1 MDDEL
6 RTELAEIKNMISEHN
21 LILQKLSKQISADVA
36 IQATQTERA
45 VELNRLRQTASQ
57 AIKLRTHQKR
67 NMSSYSRLI
76 ERLDPSVNGR
86 HVEAFMRLEY
96 GTLDHLAE
104 DKFREEIQTVKK
116 SREDYPDI
124 DWEHSAKYLGI

>member
-1 MDDEL
+1 MIDEEL

-57 AIKLRTHQKR
+57 AILRTH
-67 NMSSYSRLI
+67 
-76 ERLDPSVNGR
+76 
-86 HVEAFMRLEY
+86 
-96 GTLDHLAE
+96 
-104 DKFREEIQTVKK
+104 
-116 SREDYPDI
+116 
-124 DWEHSAKYLGI
+124 

>member
-1 MDDEL
+1 MIDEEL

-57 AIKLRTHQKR
+57 AIKLRT
-67 NMSSYSRLI
+67 N
-76 ERLDPSVNGR
+76 
-86 HVEAFMRLEY
+86 
-96 GTLDHLAE
+96 
-104 DKFREEIQTVKK
+104 
-116 SREDYPDI
+116 
-124 DWEHSAKYLGI
+124 

>member
-1 MDDEL
+1 MS
-6 RTELAEIKNMISEHN
+6 NY
-21 LILQKLSKQISADVA
+21 SK
-36 IQATQTERA
+36 
-45 VELNRLRQTASQ
+45 
-57 AIKLRTHQKR
+57 
-67 NMSSYSRLI
+67 LI

-96 GTLDHLAE
+96 GTLDHFAE
-104 DKFREEIQTVKK
+104 DKFKEEIQTFKK

>member
-57 AIKLRTHQKR
+57 AILRTH
-67 NMSSYSRLI
+67 
-76 ERLDPSVNGR
+76 
-86 HVEAFMRLEY
+86 
-96 GTLDHLAE
+96 
-104 DKFREEIQTVKK
+104 
-116 SREDYPDI
+116 
-124 DWEHSAKYLGI
+124 